1 MNQRYNL
8 LKSVGERASTT
19 TSSASGGITIEN
31 ATVNMN
37 VQKIANDY
45 DAKRAGEQAL
55 NEMLRIANKTSAAN
69 NIRR

>member
-1 MNQRYNL
+1 MQ
-8 LKSVGERASTT
+8 
-19 TSSASGGITIEN
+19 SSGSIIIEN
-31 ATVNMN
+31 ASVNMN